1 MLKASSMSFGK
12 LQEFIELAKKAGVT
26 KLEYEKGEEK
36 FAVSFAGEPV
46 VASTMSHHAPAA
58 TPVAASAVA
67 AKPAG
72 NLKEITSPFVGTFY
86 RSASPDSDVYIKE
99 GDSIAPGKVLCIVE
113 AMKIMNE
120 IESDISGE
128 IVEICAENE
137 TYVEFGQVLFRVKPN
152 KA

>member
-1 MLKASSMSFGK
+1 MTFGK
-12 LQEFIELAKKAGVT
+12 LQEFIDLAKKAGVT
-26 KLEYEKGEEK
+26 KLEYEKGSEK
-36 FAVSFAGEPV
+36 FAVSFVGE
-46 VASTMSHHAPAA
+46 
-58 TPVAASAVA
+58 AVA
-67 AKPAG
+67 APVISHQGALPHQVPVTKPAG
-72 NLKEITSPFVGTFY
+72 NFNEITSPFVGTFY
-86 RSASPDSDVYIKE
+86 HSASPDSDTYVKV

>member
-1 MLKASSMSFGK
+1 MSFGK

-26 KLEYEKGEEK
+26 KLEYEKNDEK
-36 FAVSFAGEPV
+36 FAVSFVGE
-46 VASTMSHHAPAA
+46 ASAPAIVSHHSSPVTSASS
-58 TPVAASAVA
+58 TPPSTA

-72 NLKEITSPFVGTFY
+72 NFKEITSPFVGTFY
-86 RSASPDSDVYIKE
+86 RSASPESDAYVKV
-99 GDSIAPGKVLCIVE
+99 GDTVAPGKVLCIVE

-137 TYVEFGQVLFRVKPN
+137 TYVEFGQVLFRVKPS
-152 KA
+152 K

>member
-1 MLKASSMSFGK
+1 MSFGK

-26 KLEYEKGEEK
+26 KLEYEKDDEK
-36 FAVSFAGEPV
+36 FAVSFVGE
-46 VASTMSHHAPAA
+46 ASSPAVISHHTPSASA
-58 TPVAASAVA
+58 PVAATTTTPKA
-67 AKPAG
+67 AG

-86 RSASPDSDVYIKE
+86 RSASPESDAYVKA
-99 GDSIAPGKVLCIVE
+99 GDSVAPGKVLCIVE

-137 TYVEFGQVLFRVKPN
+137 TYVEFGQVLFRVKPS
-152 KA
+152 K

>member
-1 MLKASSMSFGK
+1 MSFGK

-46 VASTMSHHAPAA
+46 VGSAISHHAPAA
-58 TPVAASAVA
+58 SPIAASAA
-67 AKPAG
+67 APKPAS

-86 RSASPDSDVYIKE
+86 RSASPDSDSYVQV
-99 GDSIAPGKVLCIVE
+99 GHSIEPGKVLCIVE

-137 TYVEFGQVLFRVKPN
+137 TYVEFGQVLFRVKPG

>member
-1 MLKASSMSFGK
+1 MSFGK

-26 KLEYEKGEEK
+26 KLEYEKDDEK
-36 FAVSFAGEPV
+36 FAVSFVGE
-46 VASTMSHHAPAA
+46 ASAPAA
-58 TPVAASAVA
+58 ISHHTPSTSAPTAAA
-67 AKPAG
+67 AATPKAAG

-86 RSASPDSDVYIKE
+86 RSASPESEAYVKV
-99 GDSIAPGKVLCIVE
+99 GDSVAAGKVLCIVE

-137 TYVEFGQVLFRVKPN
+137 TYVEFGQVLFRVKPS
-152 KA
+152 K